1 MKKLISKQNF
11 PSLFGAI
18 FAFTL
23 IAFGVLCFPEE
34 NQSKSSS
41 EKFQMPPADGM
52 EKPEFNAQI
61 KVTSGTKKVQNQTIE
76 TDQDG
81 LNAIFAH
88 GSETVIDVSNVKIST
103 KQNGSR
109 GLYAA
114 FGGTINAKNVEVS
127 TLGEHCAA
135 FATDMGEGNV
145 SVTNGKAET
154 SGRGSPVLYCTGNIS
169 AKNLTGK
176 ANTSEIA
183 VIEGKNS
190 LSIEKSTL
198 SGGAGLDGEVAAG
211 IMIYQS
217 MSGDANVGT
226 AFLNV
231 KNSNL
236 TNNAAGPFIYAT
248 NTKGVVSLENTK
260 ITNPSGILLLVS
272 GNNSERGWGRKG
284 RNGAELELN
293 AQKQNLEGE
302 IQVDKISSL
311 KLNLKDKSFFKGFV
325 DAAKNGNASIN
336 LSKKAKFEL
345 TADSYFDKF
354 NDSDESFKNIK
365 SNGHTIFY
373 NKQNSENSYLGGKTI
388 LLSDGGKIAPT
399 EYEKVEIQA
408 DSDSDEN
415 RPLPPEMNGKAPN
428 APKGEMPELTT
439 KSGTIQIVKNKA
451 VLIESETKTTILKV
465 MEDKGGK
472 NGNPPKKPDENGFKF
487 EMDDVNSGNPPL
499 NGGQMNGNP
508 PAPPSGNRPKPLT
521 FDDLKKL
528 SGKQVQVKGIQES
541 DGSFTVFEVTEK

>member
-1 MKKLISKQNF
+1 MKKIISKIA
-11 PSLFGAI
+11 LTM
-18 FAFTL
+18 AFTAL
-23 IAFGVLCFPEE
+23 FVAAMIATA
-34 NQSKSSS
+34 SKAYPD
-41 EKFQMPPADGM
+41 EIPM

-169 AKNLTGK
+169 AKNLAGK
-176 ANTSEIA
+176 ANASEIA

-198 SGGAGLDGEVAAG
+198 TGGAGLDGEVAAG

-260 ITNPSGILLLVS
+260 ITNSSRILLLVS

-293 AQKQNLEGE
+293 AQKHNLEGE

-311 KLNLKDKSFFKGFV
+311 KLNLKDKSSFKGFV

-399 EYEKVEIQA
+399 EYEKVEIKA

-428 APKGEMPELTT
+428 APKGEMPELTA

-465 MEDKGGK
+465 MEDKGK

-487 EMDDVNSGNPPL
+487 EMKDVNSGNPPM

-508 PAPPSGNRPKPLT
+508 PAPPSGNRPEKPDLAKNQNGSRPKPVT

-541 DGSFTVFEVTEK
+541 DGSFTVFEVTEKK